1 MSSIKRFLKLFSCIC
16 ACFFCAFSD
25 GIAAPAIDFSV
36 TTVSLSADDSIPF
49 NISATGKFIVDC
61 GSDGTLGGGNGN
73 DINGDVIT
81 RSVATPTAYTCK
93 YQTAGVKTISFT
105 NYDAS
110 MTTYNTGYT
119 VPMGDTFY
127 YPAID
132 FAPMGSKLQA
142 ISGDLSKLFPDSSN
156 AATHPRFYGT
166 FSGNTTLESLPDDLF
181 KSYTGGVDQMFRAT
195 FINCS
200 GLKSIPEKL
209 FVAVTTGAF
218 MMFAE
223 TFKGCT
229 SLAKLPQNLFSGI
242 TTAPSS
248 MFAYTF
254 EDCTGLTQIPDGFFS
269 SVTSS
274 TNAFR
279 GTFMGCTGLTAL
291 PQNLFAGLTAGTDN
305 FRGTFDGC
313 THLSGFIPPSMFK
326 GLIGSGSPGSMTGTF
341 DNTGLLTSCP
351 ANYHQF
357 ITGYESGWSGKVSC
371 EGDSFTVTYNC
382 GDGPGNAPSV
392 TPAVY
397 GASFTP
403 ASNTCSAPT
412 GYTFKGWK
420 VSGTNDIKSAGS
432 SFTWNYA
439 ENKTLTAQ
447 YQQQSFNIVTMPVT
461 AGDTF
466 TFTLSAAGTFTV
478 NCGSGGTL
486 SGTGVSGTTINHTSN
501 TNNDTYTCTYSTNG
515 NSKTIQISGVATGYS
530 NNGSIPAIKFTT
542 PTLIKS
548 MTGYLSTI
556 FPRSGA
562 GVPRFIGTFEGATN
576 LTAVPNTLFATYT
589 SGSQYMFQ
597 STFGGCTSLTTL
609 PSGLFSAISVT
620 GNDGAYMFYKTFEN
634 CTGLTTLPS
643 GLFPTNATGGQSMF
657 HSTFAGCTSL
667 ATLPS
672 GLFSSISTSASTL
685 FYRTFYG
692 CSALTSIPADTFS
705 FNGNNVLGKS
715 MMFQSTFEGCSGLA
729 PTAANSNTPI
739 PATLFSHVTSGD
751 YQMFSRTF
759 YGCTGLT
766 TLPSG
771 LFSSVASGGN
781 SMFSSTFYGCTGLT
795 SLPSGL
801 FSSVATSAQYLF
813 QKTFY
818 GCTGLT
824 SIPADTFSFGGNDVS
839 GQERMFEETFR
850 GCTGLAPTVAN
861 SNTPIPATL
870 FSHVIS
876 SAPQMFLAVFYGCSG
891 LTSIPA
897 GLFSFGNHNVSGQSG
912 MFGSAFQG
920 CTGLVSIPE
929 NLFSR
934 ITSSANGM
942 FSGTFYSCTGLTSL
956 PQHLFPNITTAAD
969 NMFKSMFHGCNHL
982 NGGGDSTL
990 NFIPPTL
997 FEGLI
1002 GNNSPTATSMMTNIF
1017 AGASLRTQC
1026 PADYYQYTTGYESDW
1041 GSKVSCTPC
1050 PTGSHSPA
1058 GSTLASQCVVSYSIT
1073 YYDED
1078 CETEL
1083 TGLSPA
1089 SYTVEDT
1096 VALPS
1101 LTRTGY
1107 YNSAWDGG
1115 GSTYLTGWEPGTRTG
1130 DKSFCI
1136 NWQPKTWML
1145 QYDCGSLPSGA
1156 TSSFVSGGTA
1166 PTNLLLTY
1174 DASYTLADN
1183 AGTCQLP
1190 GYTFNGWSCNN
1201 GLDGSLVNEQPA
1213 SGTWN
1218 IVPSTVTVSCSALW
1232 RKNNLGL
1239 SWYDSDGNG
1248 LNGASNS
1255 CQYDGTVATLPT
1267 APTIN
1272 GYHFKKWNIRE
1283 NALSNVNTSTNAT
1296 DGYAINSSVGEN
1308 RCDHITSAVGG
1319 ENMSCS
1325 TSVFSDLGTYGWKTI
1340 FGYGTVYGTSLC
1352 SVTNGINTPTVA
1364 GNPSSTAG
1372 KYCWCRVTAF
1382 SPTGGSFQTGFSS
1395 DWYVVDNPTFDSV
1408 GSCQGRCAATCAI
1421 KVFGN
1426 SAARSR
1432 LFGQ

>member
-1 MSSIKRFLKLFSCIC
+1 
-16 ACFFCAFSD
+16 
-25 GIAAPAIDFSV
+25 
-36 TTVSLSADDSIPF
+36 
-49 NISATGKFIVDC
+49 
-61 GSDGTLGGGNGN
+61 
-73 DINGDVIT
+73 
-81 RSVATPTAYTCK
+81 
-93 YQTAGVKTISFT
+93 
-105 NYDAS
+105 
-110 MTTYNTGYT
+110 
-119 VPMGDTFY
+119 
-127 YPAID
+127 
-132 FAPMGSKLQA
+132 
-142 ISGDLSKLFPDSSN
+142 
-156 AATHPRFYGT
+156 
-166 FSGNTTLESLPDDLF
+166 
-181 KSYTGGVDQMFRAT
+181 
-195 FINCS
+195 
-200 GLKSIPEKL
+200 
-209 FVAVTTGAF
+209 
-218 MMFAE
+218 
-223 TFKGCT
+223 
-229 SLAKLPQNLFSGI
+229 
-242 TTAPSS
+242 
-248 MFAYTF
+248 
-254 EDCTGLTQIPDGFFS
+254 
-269 SVTSS
+269 
-274 TNAFR
+274 
-279 GTFMGCTGLTAL
+279 
-291 PQNLFAGLTAGTDN
+291 
-305 FRGTFDGC
+305 
-313 THLSGFIPPSMFK
+313 
-326 GLIGSGSPGSMTGTF
+326 
-341 DNTGLLTSCP
+341 
-351 ANYHQF
+351 
-357 ITGYESGWSGKVSC
+357 
-371 EGDSFTVTYNC
+371 
-382 GDGPGNAPSV
+382 
-392 TPAVY
+392 
-397 GASFTP
+397 
-403 ASNTCSAPT
+403 
-412 GYTFKGWK
+412 
-420 VSGTNDIKSAGS
+420 
-432 SFTWNYA
+432 
-439 ENKTLTAQ
+439 
-447 YQQQSFNIVTMPVT
+447 
-461 AGDTF
+461 
-466 TFTLSAAGTFTV
+466 
-478 NCGSGGTL
+478 
-486 SGTGVSGTTINHTSN
+486 
-501 TNNDTYTCTYSTNG
+501 
-515 NSKTIQISGVATGYS
+515 
-530 NNGSIPAIKFTT
+530 
-542 PTLIKS
+542 

-634 CTGLTTLPS
+634 CTGLTTLPT

-818 GCTGLT
+818 NCTGLT

-1002 GNNSPTATSMMTNIF
+1002 NNNSPTATSMMTNIF

-1041 GSKVSCTPC
+1041 TSKVSCTPC

-1083 TGLSPA
+1083 TGYSPT
-1089 SYTVEDT
+1089 SYTAEDT
-1096 VALPS
+1096 VVLPGAPGK
-1101 LTRTGY
+1101 TGY
-1107 YNSAWDGG
+1107 WCGWRNINTYNGG
-1115 GSTYLTGWEPGTRTG
+1115 NDFDSGWSNASG
-1130 DKSFCI
+1130 DKSFCVKC
-1136 NWQPKTWML
+1136 NPKP
-1145 QYDCGSLPSGA
+1145 YNVVYNCGSVPSGA
-1156 TSSFVSGGTA
+1156 TSSFVNGGTA
-1166 PTNLLLTY
+1166 PAQVSFYY
-1174 DASYTLADN
+1174 DSQYTLADN

-1218 IVPSTVTVSCSALW
+1218 IAPSPSLVTCSALW

-1283 NALSNVNTSTNAT
+1283 NALSNVNTSMNGT
-1296 DGYAINSSVGEN
+1296 DGYAIYLIEGQN
-1308 RCDHITSAVGG
+1308 RCSRVSADGG